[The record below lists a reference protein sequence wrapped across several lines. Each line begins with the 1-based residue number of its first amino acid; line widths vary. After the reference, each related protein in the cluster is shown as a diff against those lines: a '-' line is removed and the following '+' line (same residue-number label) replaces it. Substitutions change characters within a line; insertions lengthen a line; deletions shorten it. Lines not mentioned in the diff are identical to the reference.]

1 MDKAERPWGNWSVL
15 EIGPYY
21 KVKKLVIKPHQSISK
36 QYHQHRSETWCIV
49 QGIGLMIIEGK
60 TFSLRRGDSFTV
72 NAGEWHQVINNSNSE
87 DIIAIEV
94 QMGNYCEEDDI
105 VREN

>member
-1 MDKAERPWGNWSVL
+1 
-15 EIGPYY
+15 
-21 KVKKLVIKPHQSISK
+21 
-36 QYHQHRSETWCIV
+36 
-49 QGIGLMIIEGK
+49 MIIEGK